1 MTQNPIPAG
10 GGVQVKLPK
19 WNPLANSG
27 LRESYIVLPKDY
39 AAIKAQMAE
48 KRLLQTSTSLCAPKS
63 GVDAAA
69 KCLLETTLK
78 EDYLTLINAFPN
90 GVKAGT

>member
-1 MTQNPIPAG
+1 
-10 GGVQVKLPK
+10 
-19 WNPLANSG
+19 
-27 LRESYIVLPKDY
+27 
-39 AAIKAQMAE
+39 MAE